1 MMLWVEHYNARVEYF
16 KVRLRHNG
24 DPFGFGLVLEIE
36 ILAEYLTND
45 IQKLVPLWH
54 DRSMLT
60 MHICLSDEEWDW
72 WVSTC
77 KVIWT
82 MRQCLC
88 NADDLLGYFVVQEH
102 LKTLIMKWL
111 KIGTWPCKE
120 PLCEHGWAT
129 CPWKWRGSAGVSP
142 ANQLDK
148 YLITK

>member
-60 MHICLSDEEWDW
+60 MHTSACQ
-72 WVSTC
+72 
-77 KVIWT
+77 
-82 MRQCLC
+82 MR
-88 NADDLLGYFVVQEH
+88 NE
-102 LKTLIMKWL
+102 
-111 KIGTWPCKE
+111 IGEYRLAKSFE
-120 PLCEHGWAT
+120 P
-129 CPWKWRGSAGVSP
+129 
-142 ANQLDK
+142 
-148 YLITK
+148 